1 MHGKESYGN
10 YKQSR
15 VREILRRI
23 YGKAENI
30 QERLR
35 YLFLR
40 VKEHW
45 GKISNLEELQ
55 ELIRLEFKQFLLKN
69 PPTEERLS
77 KRRALAHLNSTLE
90 RIINFNPNVEREV
103 LMNIFEMYSKNY
115 NFDEKTREIV
125 EEAINEYYRQRAEF
139 LSDCREFIDSKTG
152 EIIDKRGLIN
162 LVTKADLN
170 EEELKDVEV
179 YLHGFGVIIF
189 APEPVIEKFIAKMP
203 EYSQAYLRKLNFVPP
218 GYTISFEGWIRH
230 IVINKTYIE
239 GKYPRKDRK
248 KILAHELQHAKFGL
262 LEPLFIKFMNREYL
276 SDILVAYK
284 ILERYKEEQRSEEI
298 SSAKRDLLKR
308 LLEELRENVFDLVK
322 TEIIAQM
329 YGTLYHVK
337 NIEELLYKIWDDLLG
352 ERRRLDFLN
361 NARLLNIQIQE
372 LDEETRRKLLNDP
385 DFLSFRE
392 TILNEEYYRKIVEES
407 LSALGEL
414 ISEGRYSPTE
424 AVLILYDIPLKKWPA
439 MVRLIL
445 KEKEG
450 SKK

>member
-1 MHGKESYGN
+1 
-10 YKQSR
+10 
-15 VREILRRI
+15 
-23 YGKAENI
+23 
-30 QERLR
+30 
-35 YLFLR
+35 
-40 VKEHW
+40 
-45 GKISNLEELQ
+45 
-55 ELIRLEFKQFLLKN
+55 
-69 PPTEERLS
+69 
-77 KRRALAHLNSTLE
+77 
-90 RIINFNPNVEREV
+90 
-103 LMNIFEMYSKNY
+103 MYSKNY
-115 NFDEKTREIV
+115 NFDEKIREIV

-139 LSDCREFIDSKTG
+139 LSECREFIDSKTG
-152 EIIDKRGLIN
+152 EIINKRGLIN
-162 LVTKADLN
+162 RVTKADLN

-189 APEPVIEKFIAKMP
+189 APEKIIKKFIAKIP
-203 EYSQAYLRKLNFVPP
+203 RYSLTREPPPAYTNPL
-218 GYTISFEGWIRH
+218 EGWIRH

-276 SDILVAYK
+276 SDILLAYK

-298 SSAKRDLLKR
+298 SSARRDLLKR
-308 LLEELRENVFDLVK
+308 LLEELRESVFDEVK

-414 ISEGRYSPTE
+414 ISVGRYSPTE

>member
-69 PPTEERLS
+69 PPTEGRLS

-90 RIINFNPNVEREV
+90 RIINFNPNVEIEV

-115 NFDEKTREIV
+115 NFDEKIREIV

-139 LSDCREFIDSKTG
+139 LSECREFIDSKTG
-152 EIIDKRGLIN
+152 EIINKRGLIN
-162 LVTKADLN
+162 RVTKADLN

-189 APEPVIEKFIAKMP
+189 APEKIIKKFIAKIP
-203 EYSQAYLRKLNFVPP
+203 RYSLTREPPPAYTNPL
-218 GYTISFEGWIRH
+218 EGWIRH

-308 LLEELRENVFDLVK
+308 LLEELRESVFDEVK

-414 ISEGRYSPTE
+414 ISVGRYSPTE